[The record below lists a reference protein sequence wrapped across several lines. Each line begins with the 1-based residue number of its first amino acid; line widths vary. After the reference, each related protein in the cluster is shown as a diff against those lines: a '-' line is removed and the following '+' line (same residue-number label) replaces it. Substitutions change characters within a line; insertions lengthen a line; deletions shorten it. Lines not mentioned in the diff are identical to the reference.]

1 MPINVDVT
9 TFMGILI
16 SKKIIHFGRRKNIL
30 NMEGSIV
37 KNNLEEIL
45 DLAKP
50 QEVLGM

>member
-1 MPINVDVT
+1 
-9 TFMGILI
+9 MGILI

-50 QEVLGM
+50 QEVLGL